1 MKKAIII
8 SGSSYSL
15 RFFVNKNKKYKNFF
29 DEIIYLPDLEKYNL
43 ANFDLVVIS
52 SRLNT
57 DFLSKFSGIFIDY
70 LNNKGNIIYL
80 GEMRVNFLN
89 ANSFKLYETNF
100 WWWNIKGAN
109 LPLYTTNKRFEKYLN
124 ADDCKW
130 HYHGIFHASD
140 NDIVYLVNELDEAI
154 ILKNNHT
161 FSGNLYLTSLD
172 PEYHFGQGFMPKTEY
187 FFDKFMEFVQDDIMK
202 SK

>member
-15 RFFVNKNKKYKNFF
+15 RFFVNKNEKYKNFF

-43 ANFDLVVIS
+43 TNFDLVVIS

-57 DFLSKFSGIFIDY
+57 DFLSKFSDIFIDY

-89 ANSFKLYETNF
+89 ANSFKFYETNF

-109 LPLYTTNKRFEKYLN
+109 LPLYTTNERFEKYLN

-130 HYHGIFHASD
+130 HYHGIFHSND

-161 FSGNLYLTSLD
+161 FSGNLYLISLD

-187 FFDKFMEFVQDDIMK
+187 FFDKFMEFVQDDIVK
-202 SK
+202 FK